1 MTIHKLTAGDG
12 YTYLTRQVAG
22 GDVPRE
28 AGQDAAGYYTAN
40 GNPPGTWIGRG
51 APLLGLAGQQVT
63 EEQMRALFGHGQHPD
78 GEAMIRTH
86 LAASARPGMSASE
99 LARSRQE
106 AIRAATLGRPFPS
119 YEPLEK
125 FSARVRRRLA
135 IITEE
140 TGRDP
145 TEAEIKKVHR
155 DEARRQRAAVAGFD
169 AVFAPVKSAVLLW
182 ALDER
187 PWVRAAVRQAHEDA
201 KNAALELLEDHAA
214 FTRTG
219 TGGIAQIRTRGLI
232 AAAFD
237 HYDSR
242 DGDPNLHTHVAI
254 SSKVQGIDGKWR
266 ALDARALY
274 RITVAA
280 SECYNTAFETA
291 LTQRLGVDFVPRPD
305 TRGNAEP
312 VREVSG
318 VPFGMIE
325 HFSAR
330 RASIE
335 ALYAALVRAYRREH
349 GHDPSRAACHQL
361 ARQANL
367 DTRAPKKPARSLDQM
382 RAAWRASLT
391 GAFGPKA
398 VRQLMG
404 AVPGP
409 AEDGAGVPA
418 GRAVPDRAQIRA
430 TAERTVG
437 ERGHETLDVDRMEHS
452 RGSRTAGAIRVLV
465 QLAGRTPGDGD
476 RDRRGSRLTAV
487 VHQRR
492 GACPG

>member
-22 GDVPRE
+22 GDVARE
-28 AGQDAAGYYTAN
+28 PGQDAAGYYTAN
-40 GNPPGTWIGRG
+40 GNPPGTWTGRG

-63 EEQMRALFGHGQHPD
+63 EEQMRALFGHGQHPNN
-78 GEAMIRTH
+78 EAMIQAQ
-86 LAASARPGMSASE
+86 LAAAARPGMSPSQ
-99 LARSRQE
+99 LARVRRD

-125 FSARVRRRLA
+125 FDVRVRRRLA

-140 TGRDP
+140 TGRAP
-145 TEAEIKKVHR
+145 TDAEVKKIHR
-155 DEARRQRAAVAGFD
+155 EEARRQRAAVAGFD

-187 PWVRAAVRQAHEDA
+187 PWVREAVRQAHEDA
-201 KNAALELLEDHAA
+201 KNAALGLLEEHAA

-219 TGGIAQIRTRGLI
+219 TGGIAQIRTRGLT

-291 LTQRLGVDFVPRPD
+291 LTQRLGVEFVPRPD
-305 TRGNAEP
+305 TSGNAEP

-318 VPFGMIE
+318 VPFGMIG

-330 RASIE
+330 RARIE
-335 ALYAALVRAYRREH
+335 ARYAGLVRAYRREH

-361 ARQANL
+361 ARRANL
-367 DTRAPKKPARSLDQM
+367 DTRAAKKL
-382 RAAWRASLT
+382 AAVFEADPDLSAVWLRHGQAAVGTVRRHRLQLL
-391 GAFGPKA
+391 GLLGPG
-398 VRQLMG
+398 RTT
-404 AVPGP
+404 
-409 AEDGAGVPA
+409 EDGDGAQLPGVSTQYQLLQYRCLAP
-418 GRAVPDRAQIRA
+418 GCEILELRVVLGTDGPPSCP
-430 TAERTVG
+430 
-437 ERGHETLDVDRMEHS
+437 RGHGPLELK
-452 RGSRTAGAIRVLV
+452 A
-465 QLAGRTPGDGD
+465 
-476 RDRRGSRLTAV
+476 
-487 VHQRR
+487 
-492 GACPG
+492 